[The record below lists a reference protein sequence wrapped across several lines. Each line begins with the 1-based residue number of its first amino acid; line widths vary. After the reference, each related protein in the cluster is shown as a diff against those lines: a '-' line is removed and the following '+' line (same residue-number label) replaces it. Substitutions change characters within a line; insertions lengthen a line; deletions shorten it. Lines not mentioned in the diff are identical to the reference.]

1 MDRSNKSNIEV
12 EVDSNEDEDDLI
24 HFNQVKHLKCQYH
37 KQLPRRHHHLP
48 VEVNIIPN
56 AIIAKGMDIS
66 IGSVHLHHDPQTEV
80 VIRIVAAG
88 IPEDA
93 EEADEEDA
101 EVVEEDHSQL
111 EPLWSRR
118 DQKHLDRDRR

>member
-1 MDRSNKSNIEV
+1 M
-12 EVDSNEDEDDLI
+12 
-24 HFNQVKHLKCQYH
+24 
-37 KQLPRRHHHLP
+37 
-48 VEVNIIPN
+48 PN

-66 IGSVHLHHDPQTEV
+66 IGNVHLHHDPQTEV

-101 EVVEEDHSQL
+101 EVDEEDHSQL
-111 EPLWSRR
+111 EPLWSRQ
-118 DQKHLDRDRR
+118 DQKHLDRDKR